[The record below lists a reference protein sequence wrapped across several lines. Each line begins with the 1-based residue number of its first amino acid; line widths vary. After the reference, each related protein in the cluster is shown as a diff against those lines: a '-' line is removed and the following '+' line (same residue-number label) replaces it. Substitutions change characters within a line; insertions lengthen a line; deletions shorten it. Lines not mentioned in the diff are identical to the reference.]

1 MKATILDKPARVHRR
16 NCDIKAKALP
26 LLRFYEK
33 ALKLLNFFYDTL
45 KSVSW

>member
-1 MKATILDKPARVHRR
+1 MKATILDKFARVQRM

-33 ALKLLNFFYDTL
+33 ALKLLNFFMIHL
-45 KSVSW
+45 KA